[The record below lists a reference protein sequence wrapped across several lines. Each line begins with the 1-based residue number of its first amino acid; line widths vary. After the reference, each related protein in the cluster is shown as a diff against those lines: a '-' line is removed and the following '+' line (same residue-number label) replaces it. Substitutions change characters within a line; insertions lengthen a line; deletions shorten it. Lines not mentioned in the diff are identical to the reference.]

1 MYGNTISLYTGKL
14 RIQSGNTFYIQIQ
27 IHRRLAETLDI
38 GEIPIRDTESKMTWR
53 VEKIKTALSV
63 MLFNWLCLFQFSML
77 NHIHV

>member
-1 MYGNTISLYTGKL
+1 MAIPSHYTRENSEYNLGTHFTYKYKYTGE
-14 RIQSGNTFYIQIQ
+14 
-27 IHRRLAETLDI
+27 AETRDI